1 MAVENQKE
9 RAKFVVRFDDVTK
22 RDQVDEAATKEHISM
37 NAFILQAIDEKLSR
51 GRRMDALMDRAEKE
65 INQWVKK

>member
-1 MAVENQKE
+1 MAVEIQQE

-22 RDQVDEAATKEHISM
+22 RTMLEEAAIKDHISM